1 MVAIL
6 AIEIDSEGGI
16 KTTKTVTQ
24 CVGEWKCA
32 SGGKCTGVPWN
43 SVREKF

>member
-24 CVGEWKCA
+24 CVGE
-32 SGGKCTGVPWN
+32 GKFVPQGEN
-43 SVREKF
+43 VRVFHGIV

>member
-1 MVAIL
+1 MVTIL

-24 CVGEWKCA
+24 CVGWNG
-32 SGGKCTGVPWN
+32 SVPQGEN
-43 SVREKF
+43 VLVFHGIV